1 MYSILKNKYPTWKR
15 NDIILAYNDPLPD
28 WVFTTEDS
36 YLRHKE
42 RQSFISTFYIRTPGT
57 DISTQNIY
65 KQVDSEIYKLET
77 LSETWYEAAKDG
89 GWSDRARIKIFDSK
103 DAYEKYIGKQ

>member
-1 MYSILKNKYPTWKR
+1 MDESDFECSICLCEYNCIKRSIQWPILSNFAATNKNNSVYPTWKR

-42 RQSFISTFYIRTPGT
+42 RQSFISTFYIRIPGT
-57 DISTQNIY
+57 DKKS
-65 KQVDSEIYKLET
+65 KL
-77 LSETWYEAAKDG
+77 L
-89 GWSDRARIKIFDSK
+89 
-103 DAYEKYIGKQ
+103 